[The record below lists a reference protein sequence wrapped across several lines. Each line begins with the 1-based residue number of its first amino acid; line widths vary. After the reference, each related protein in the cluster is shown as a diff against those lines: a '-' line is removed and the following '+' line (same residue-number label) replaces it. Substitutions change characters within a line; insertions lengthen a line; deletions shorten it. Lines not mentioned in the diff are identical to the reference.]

1 MKRLDMRKLVTD
13 TVVDVISEGN
23 ISAKSIKIQN
33 PYLYSRTTLKNKKM
47 LIEEGKINERLY

>member
-1 MKRLDMRKLVTD
+1 MRKLVTD